1 MIQPVTGPDPVE
13 NELRHAMMGAAH
25 GYEPSPAPTQEILRS
40 GQARRARRR
49 TVTAAACAVLVACL
63 GTSVT
68 SLAGSPN
75 RDTSMG
81 QPAAPAASPSLS
93 VVSQV
98 VGSGVVDGKSW
109 SVTAKFYPTFPAGFK
124 VQAMLGGARKGPAG
138 KSLLCRQ
145 TVIGGVRVDHQGG
158 KWSGCRV
165 VNGTSDI
172 TGQGAGLHGPGD
184 KGLTGIRIF
193 IGNPDTKVTRAVI
206 TLKDGRHLK
215 ASVRTLPGTNYR
227 SFAIPLGNGQTI
239 ASVDQYNASNHRL
252 THDTFWR

>member
-1 MIQPVTGPDPVE
+1 MTQPVTGPHPVE
-13 NELRHAMMGAAH
+13 NELRHAMMVSAH
-25 GYEPSPAPTQEILRS
+25 GYDPSPAPVQEILRS

-49 TVTAAACAVLVACL
+49 TVTTAACAVLVACL
-63 GTSVT
+63 GTSIA
-68 SLAGSPN
+68 SLAGSLN
-75 RDTSMG
+75 RDTSTG
-81 QPAAPAASPSLS
+81 QPATPASASSFG

-109 SVTAKFYPTFPAGFK
+109 SVTANFYPTFPAGFK
-124 VQAMLGGARKGPAG
+124 VPAKADKGLAG

-158 KWSGCRV
+158 KWSGCQV

-172 TGQGAGLHGPGD
+172 IGTGAGLHGLGD

-193 IGNPDTKVTRAVI
+193 MGNPDAKVTRAVI
-206 TLKDGRHLK
+206 TLQDGRHLK
-215 ASVRTLPGTNYR
+215 ADVQTLPGTNYR
-227 SFAIPLGNGQTI
+227 SFAIPLGKGQTI
-239 ASVDQYNASNHRL
+239 ASVDQYDAGNHRL

>member
-1 MIQPVTGPDPVE
+1 MSTTRVKKFAV
-13 NELRHAMMGAAH
+13 AAAAAAAVAAIPAAASAFASD
-25 GYEPSPAPTQEILRS
+25 GNAAVSATAKSPAVS
-40 GQARRARRR
+40 S
-49 TVTAAACAVLVACL
+49 AA
-63 GTSVT
+63 
-68 SLAGSPN
+68 
-75 RDTSMG
+75 
-81 QPAAPAASPSLS
+81 QPAAASAK

>member
-13 NELRHAMMGAAH
+13 NELRHAMMVSAR
-25 GYEPSPAPTQEILRS
+25 GYDPSPAPVQKILRS

-49 TVTAAACAVLVACL
+49 TVMTAACAVLVACL
-63 GTSVT
+63 GTSVA
-68 SLAGSPN
+68 SLAGSLN
-75 RDTSMG
+75 RDTSTG
-81 QPAAPAASPSLS
+81 QQAAPASAFG

-124 VQAMLGGARKGPAG
+124 VPAKLADKGPAG
-138 KSLLCRQ
+138 KSLLCQQ

-158 KWSGCRV
+158 EWSGCQV

-172 TGQGAGLHGPGD
+172 TGQGAGLHGLGD
-184 KGLTGIRIF
+184 KGLTGVRIF
-193 IGNPDTKVTRAVI
+193 VGNPDAKVTRAVI
-206 TLKDGRHLK
+206 TLKDGRHFK
-215 ASVRTLPGTNYR
+215 AGVRTLPGTNYR
-227 SFAIPLGNGQTI
+227 SFAIPLGKGQTI
-239 ASVDQYNASNHRL
+239 ASVDQYDAGNHRL